1 MMFASSL
8 CSEKMIEPQRHK
20 GTKNECHAGLDP
32 ASINAAAYMD
42 SGSEAGMTATF
53 FPSVPLC
60 LCGKKT
66 AQPA

>member
-1 MMFASSL
+1 MSYRYRIKSGM
-8 CSEKMIEPQRHK
+8 
-20 GTKNECHAGLDP
+20 TNP

-60 LCGKKT
+60 LCGEKT